1 MSFNISNFMDAPQN
15 YKPTL
20 DIMLPYRCNIIA
32 QYILDISLISNLWL
46 IKGLANIAQ
55 VETAV

>member
-1 MSFNISNFMDAPQN
+1 MLHKNH
-15 YKPTL
+15 KPTL
-20 DIMLPYRCNIIA
+20 DIVLLHRCDIIA